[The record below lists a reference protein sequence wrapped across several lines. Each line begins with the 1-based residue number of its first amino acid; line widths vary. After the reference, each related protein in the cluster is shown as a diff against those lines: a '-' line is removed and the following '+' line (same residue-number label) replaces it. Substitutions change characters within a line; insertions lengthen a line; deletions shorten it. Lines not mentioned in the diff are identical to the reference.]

1 MSNKKKKK
9 KTFADEKAEKYLS
22 YGTLIGLITG
32 LLIGIIGFLLTDNMF
47 LIALAPIIL
56 LFIGLG
62 IGSYLGK
69 SKKLSKKN
77 SW

>member
-47 LIALAPIIL
+47 WIALAP
-56 LFIGLG
+56 GLG